1 MEGVELGKNC
11 ISGRAMYEIIVR
23 IHLKFRFYC
32 LFYIGIQNIAPDNLK
47 GGK

>member
-1 MEGVELGKNC
+1 MEGVERGKTC
-11 ISGRAMYEIIVR
+11 ISGQAMYEMIVR

-32 LFYIGIQNIAPDNLK
+32 LFYIGIQGIAPNNPK